1 MERLPALTEAVWQ
14 EIVKAAAPMRPDD
27 QARASIRECIENYYN
42 LAVDIRRAKLAR
54 DRWRKRAAWARKL
67 ADRRPPW
74 RKIELRAIGHL
85 QRRAER
91 RIEGFDVLVSAH
103 QGGRDPEGG
112 WLWGQLFE
120 VWEKRFGGKVKVSVR
135 RGVPT
140 GPLVRF
146 VVAIFE
152 HLLNQSISPHTIQ
165 AAVRRENR
173 RRRKWQEA
181 CARRESFKGIFD
193 RKK

>member
-1 MERLPALTEAVWQ
+1 
-14 EIVKAAAPMRPDD
+14 
-27 QARASIRECIENYYN
+27 
-42 LAVDIRRAKLAR
+42 
-54 DRWRKRAAWARKL
+54 
-67 ADRRPPW
+67 
-74 RKIELRAIGHL
+74 
-85 QRRAER
+85 
-91 RIEGFDVLVSAH
+91 
-103 QGGRDPEGG
+103 
-112 WLWGQLFE
+112 
-120 VWEKRFGGKVKVSVR
+120 VSVR